1 MKKKWTLIV
10 ILSLILLGVLAG
22 GIYYFVTHP
31 VKSDL
36 DDFDKPSKEEIQAYI
51 DNFNLSSI
59 EFLPIPD
66 SVYKYSAKLKLFDDV
81 FSSEKPVFAY
91 GYEKGSKV
99 ENLSEK
105 FHKKIQKDL
114 VKRGLDEKYNVV
126 VISKPEALV
135 NSVMRENKIDIPD
148 EESPCDLK
156 ESDVKGVMDVVD
168 IMSQCYSG
176 ACLIDA
182 KKKQYLAFTKEYP
195 AIFLKL
201 LEVYK

>member
-1 MKKKWTLIV
+1 MKKKWILIV

-22 GIYYFVTHP
+22 GIYYFVSHP
-31 VKSDL
+31 AKSDL
-36 DDFDKPSKEEIQAYI
+36 EDVDEPSKDEIQAYVE
-51 DNFNLSSI
+51 NFDISSI

-66 SVYKYSAKLKLFDDV
+66 SVYKYSAKLKLFEDV
-81 FSSEKPVFAY
+81 FSSQKPVFAY

-114 VKRGLDEKYNVV
+114 EKKGLNEKYNVV
-126 VISKPEALV
+126 AISKPEALV
-135 NSVMRENKIDIPD
+135 NSVMSENKIDIPD
-148 EESPCDLK
+148 DESPCDLK
-156 ESDVKGVMDVVD
+156 ESDAKGVMDIVD
-168 IMSQCYSG
+168 IMSECYSG

-182 KKKQYLAFTKEYP
+182 KKKQYLAFTKKYP
-195 AIFLKL
+195 EIFLKL

>member
-1 MKKKWTLIV
+1 MKKKWILIV
-10 ILSLILLGVLAG
+10 FLSLILLGVLAG

-51 DNFNLSSI
+51 DNFDLSSI

-114 VKRGLDEKYNVV
+114 EKRGLDEKYNVV

-135 NSVMRENKIDIPD
+135 NSVMSENKIDIPD
-148 EESPCDLK
+148 DESPCDLK

-195 AIFLKL
+195 EIFLKL

>member
-1 MKKKWTLIV
+1 MKKKWILIV
-10 ILSLILLGVLAG
+10 FLSLILLGVLAG
-22 GIYYFVTHP
+22 GIYYFVSHP
-31 VKSDL
+31 AKSDL
-36 DDFDKPSKEEIQAYI
+36 EDVDEPSKEEIQAYI
-51 DNFNLSSI
+51 DNFDLSSI
-59 EFLPIPD
+59 EFLLIPD

-114 VKRGLDEKYNVV
+114 EKRGLDEKYNVV

-135 NSVMRENKIDIPD
+135 NSVMSENKIDIPD
-148 EESPCDLK
+148 DESPCDLK

-195 AIFLKL
+195 EIFLKL